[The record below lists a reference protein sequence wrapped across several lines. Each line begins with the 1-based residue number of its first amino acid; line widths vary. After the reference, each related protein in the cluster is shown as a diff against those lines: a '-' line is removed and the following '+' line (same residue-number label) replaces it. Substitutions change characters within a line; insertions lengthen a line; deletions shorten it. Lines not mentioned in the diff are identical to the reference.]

1 MFSWKPIYIELGQ
14 KLLAYRDKQSELLGW
29 LRQMKAA
36 GLPVVGLND
45 QNPKDTTIDLA
56 EIDPFTFFANF
67 NRGIKYEHR
76 FAILQIL
83 KDRMGLSAE
92 VPEDFDGVPV
102 APLLKAW
109 YFPYAFIRQLGS
121 IPLLWDLAEDIVQ
134 REPSE
139 VRAQV
144 FEKCLQI
151 KQVGVAK
158 LTMGM
163 FWLRPDRYLAL
174 DQVNRV
180 YLEERHGFEE
190 KDLKAKTLQSYLD
203 LLKAV
208 TERAGSDLPAIS
220 YQAYSQA
227 LMVDLDPAELDQ
239 GLRRY
244 LERLAQDGGYGS
256 IRDLVDRI
264 NEPESSGE
272 TEITNRTIHQKEL
285 QQALRRGDVTAQEI
299 AAITKHLWALGGRQ
313 DSIRRE
319 AFLKSDQA
327 MADMR
332 ALLDESAGVPVA
344 VRIDDFIDAAGNH
357 GYGPED
363 GDDPSL
369 VAQFASVLLSSQ
381 FPDRYVDFRAN
392 RWNRLYKGLTDSNT
406 TLLRGEHYGH
416 MLARAGSFAAL
427 IAKTPTFQEF
437 FGKSDELWSVA
448 GLAWALKKGGPRTK
462 RYWAGGFLF
471 GGTDSRLSEFLD
483 GGYWRHGYARD
494 STEPAAKRV
503 WALFDQIQEGD
514 EFAIKGFGGT
524 NDLKVKF
531 VGRVTEIL
539 PKKGRVNLEKLDRP
553 LYEGKGPTGAGAG
566 NWQLT
571 LLEVNRKDVI
581 DMVFKGT
588 ETPEKEST
596 KVVEPLPAKNII
608 LYGPPG
614 TGKTYALRTEYME
627 RFTERGAAKTQDQLA
642 DELVADLAWW
652 EVSTMVMLDL
662 KTAKV
667 SDILAHPLM
676 KARVRRSATKNERA
690 AVWAHLQ
697 MHTDR
702 DCPNVA
708 YTKRYEPLLFSKSA
722 DSVWSIDDALARS
735 EVPELAEALEKWRR
749 YQPSAGDVVR
759 RYEFVTF
766 HQSYS
771 YEEFVE
777 GIKPTLDGAADGEL
791 SYEVKA
797 GIFRQIAS
805 RAMADPGHD
814 YAIFIDEINRGNIAS
829 ILGELITLLEDD
841 KRLGAKQELTARLPY
856 SRQEFGVPPNLYV
869 IGTMNTADRSVEALD
884 AALRRRFH
892 FVECAPKPELLADRQ
907 PVGLPV
913 NLVAML
919 TTINGRLERLRDRDH
934 CIGHS
939 YFWELKE
946 QAEPL
951 VGLRQVFA
959 NKVMP
964 LLREYFYGDPG
975 KIARVLGPAF
985 VRKQSAPMPF
995 ASGSDDTDDDEE
1007 REVYEF
1013 TDIES
1018 LGVEAFQAIY
1028 EKPNTGL

>member
-1 MFSWKPIYIELGQ
+1 
-14 KLLAYRDKQSELLGW
+14 
-29 LRQMKAA
+29 
-36 GLPVVGLND
+36 
-45 QNPKDTTIDLA
+45 
-56 EIDPFTFFANF
+56 
-67 NRGIKYEHR
+67 
-76 FAILQIL
+76 
-83 KDRMGLSAE
+83 
-92 VPEDFDGVPV
+92 
-102 APLLKAW
+102 
-109 YFPYAFIRQLGS
+109 
-121 IPLLWDLAEDIVQ
+121 
-134 REPSE
+134 
-139 VRAQV
+139 
-144 FEKCLQI
+144 
-151 KQVGVAK
+151 
-158 LTMGM
+158 
-163 FWLRPDRYLAL
+163 
-174 DQVNRV
+174 
-180 YLEERHGFEE
+180 
-190 KDLKAKTLQSYLD
+190 
-203 LLKAV
+203 
-208 TERAGSDLPAIS
+208 
-220 YQAYSQA
+220 
-227 LMVDLDPAELDQ
+227 
-239 GLRRY
+239 
-244 LERLAQDGGYGS
+244 
-256 IRDLVDRI
+256 
-264 NEPESSGE
+264 
-272 TEITNRTIHQKEL
+272 
-285 QQALRRGDVTAQEI
+285 
-299 AAITKHLWALGGRQ
+299 
-313 DSIRRE
+313 
-319 AFLKSDQA
+319 
-327 MADMR
+327 
-332 ALLDESAGVPVA
+332 
-344 VRIDDFIDAAGNH
+344 
-357 GYGPED
+357 
-363 GDDPSL
+363 
-369 VAQFASVLLSSQ
+369 
-381 FPDRYVDFRAN
+381 
-392 RWNRLYKGLTDSNT
+392 
-406 TLLRGEHYGH
+406 
-416 MLARAGSFAAL
+416 
-427 IAKTPTFQEF
+427 
-437 FGKSDELWSVA
+437 
-448 GLAWALKKGGPRTK
+448 
-462 RYWAGGFLF
+462 
-471 GGTDSRLSEFLD
+471 
-483 GGYWRHGYARD
+483 
-494 STEPAAKRV
+494 
-503 WALFDQIQEGD
+503 
-514 EFAIKGFGGT
+514 
-524 NDLKVKF
+524 
-531 VGRVTEIL
+531 
-539 PKKGRVNLEKLDRP
+539 
-553 LYEGKGPTGAGAG
+553 
-566 NWQLT
+566 
-571 LLEVNRKDVI
+571 
-581 DMVFKGT
+581 
-588 ETPEKEST
+588 
-596 KVVEPLPAKNII
+596 
-608 LYGPPG
+608 
-614 TGKTYALRTEYME
+614 
-627 RFTERGAAKTQDQLA
+627 
-642 DELVADLAWW
+642 
-652 EVSTMVMLDL
+652 
-662 KTAKV
+662 
-667 SDILAHPLM
+667 M